1 MPEERLRSIGSP
13 SRLVPDDVARHTFGS
28 VRRGFD
34 PSEVRAYLESVA
46 VGLRA
51 MAEREEELIREIAD
65 AEHRAANP
73 VLDEGALATALGAET
88 ARVLRSAQEAA
99 AEIVGKAETEAI
111 RLRTEAEAEVDQRR
125 TDTESRLAQQRA
137 AAEALAKELLDKA
150 DQQATAALEKAKSE
164 SEELLEE
171 TRNQCRAMVD
181 EAQALR
187 GRVLADLAKRRK
199 VLHAQIDQ
207 LRAGRERLAETV
219 HDVRRSIDTIAEDLF
234 AAEDNAR
241 RAAEEAGR
249 QAAEQPEEGTPE
261 EVAALLLA
269 EAESPEQT
277 DVEAAGQPDG
287 GDDAVPS
294 VDEVSEVA
302 VSDAGDALPD
312 DSPVDALF
320 AKLRAA
326 QDEPVAAKPARA
338 DPDAATG
345 AAATAEMGPE
355 TTEAT
360 AAEAEAPDAEEAVEE
375 ADAGPPDERNPA
387 VRRRDELI
395 QPIVTSLA
403 RRLKRTLQDS
413 QNELLDSLR
422 SGGFHWSLELLPDEK
437 EHVDSY
443 ATAALPALE
452 DAAVAGSGFAGT
464 EGGKGPKTDELV
476 GIAHELAESVVGPLR
491 RRLADEGEGLAD
503 ADEAVVSDHVGSAFR
518 EWKGERIERL
528 AGDHVVAAFS
538 VGTLAALAGADGAEV
553 EWVAFAGFGDAPC
566 PDCED
571 NGLTGSQGLGA
582 EFPTGHSHPPA
593 HPGCR
598 CLLTRAAT

>member
-1 MPEERLRSIGSP
+1 MPEERVRSIVSP
-13 SRLVPDDVARHTFGS
+13 PRLVPDDVAHHTFGS

-46 VGLRA
+46 VALRA
-51 MAEREEELIREIAD
+51 MADREEELHREIAD

-73 VLDEGALATALGAET
+73 VLDEGALATALGTET

-99 AEIVGKAETEAI
+99 AEIVGKAETEATH
-111 RLRTEAEAEVDQRR
+111 LRTEAESEVEKRR
-125 TDTESRLAQQRA
+125 TETESRLAQQRA

-150 DQQATAALEKAKSE
+150 DQQATAALEKAQSG
-164 SEELLEE
+164 SEELLAE
-171 TRNQCRAMVD
+171 TREHCKAMVE

-187 GRVLADLAKRRK
+187 GRVLADLASRRK

-241 RAAEEAGR
+241 QAAEEAAR
-249 QAAEQPEEGTPE
+249 HAAERPEEGTPE
-261 EVAALLLA
+261 EVAASLLA
-269 EAESPEQT
+269 EESLEQA
-277 DVEAAGQPDG
+277 DVEGPSGPDG
-287 GDDAVPS
+287 
-294 VDEVSEVA
+294 DEVEASVPEPTEA
-302 VSDAGDALPD
+302 EQSGDGDSDPD

-326 QDEPVAAKPARA
+326 QGEPDAGPADADAEPASEPVTAEVGK
-338 DPDAATG
+338 AATEDG
-345 AAATAEMGPE
+345 
-355 TTEAT
+355 
-360 AAEAEAPDAEEAVEE
+360 VED

-387 VRRRDELI
+387 AIRRDELI

-422 SGGFHWSLELLPDEK
+422 SGGFRWSADLLPDEK

-452 DAAVAGSGFAGT
+452 DAAVAGATFAGA
-464 EGGKGPKTDELV
+464 EKAGGPKADELV
-476 GIAHELAESVVGPLR
+476 GIAHELAEAVVGPLR
-491 RRLADEGEGLAD
+491 RRLSDEGEGLGE
-503 ADEAVVSDHVGSAFR
+503 ADESVVSDHVGSAFR

-538 VGTLAALAGADGAEV
+538 AGTLAVLTGAGEAEL
-553 EWVAFAGFGDAPC
+553 EWVAVAGFGDAPC

-571 NGLTGSQGLGA
+571 NGLSGPQRPGA
-582 EFPTGHSHPPA
+582 EFPTGHGHPPA

>member
-1 MPEERLRSIGSP
+1 MPEERVRSIVSP
-13 SRLVPDDVARHTFGS
+13 PRLVPDDVAHHTFGS

-51 MAEREEELIREIAD
+51 MADREEELHREIAD

-73 VLDEGALATALGAET
+73 VLDEGALATALGTET

-99 AEIVGKAETEAI
+99 AEIVGKAEIEAT
-111 RLRTEAEAEVDQRR
+111 RLRTEVESEAEQRR
-125 TDTESRLAQQRA
+125 ADTESRLAQQRA

-150 DQQATAALEKAKSE
+150 DQQATAALEKAQSGA
-164 SEELLEE
+164 EELLAE
-171 TRNQCRAMVD
+171 TREHCRTMVD
-181 EAQALR
+181 EAQGLR
-187 GRVLADLAKRRK
+187 GRVLADLANRRK

-241 RAAEEAGR
+241 QAAEEAAR
-249 QAAEQPEEGTPE
+249 HAAERPEEGTPE
-261 EVAALLLA
+261 ELAASLLA
-269 EAESPEQT
+269 EESLEQA
-277 DVEAAGQPDG
+277 DIEDSSGPDGDEVEAS
-287 GDDAVPS
+287 VP
-294 VDEVSEVA
+294 EP
-302 VSDAGDALPD
+302 AGDEQSGAGDSEPD

-326 QDEPVAAKPARA
+326 QGEPAGAEP
-338 DPDAATG
+338 
-345 AAATAEMGPE
+345 AAADADVDAGPASNPVTAVAEPP
-355 TTEAT
+355 
-360 AAEAEAPDAEEAVEE
+360 AAEDGVEE

-387 VRRRDELI
+387 AIRRDELI

-403 RRLKRTLQDS
+403 RRLKRTLQDN

-422 SGGFHWSLELLPDEK
+422 SGGFRWSVDLLPDEK
-437 EHVDSY
+437 EHVDGY

-452 DAAVAGSGFAGT
+452 QAAVAGATFAGV
-464 EGGKGPKTDELV
+464 EKAGGPKADELV
-476 GIAHELAESVVGPLR
+476 GIAHELAEAVVGPLR
-491 RRLADEGEGLAD
+491 RRLSDEGKGLVD

-538 VGTLAALAGADGAEV
+538 AGTLAVLAGAGKVEL
-553 EWVAFAGFGDAPC
+553 EWVAVAGFGDAPC

-571 NGLTGSQGLGA
+571 NGLSGPQQPGA
-582 EFPTGHSHPPA
+582 EFPTGHGRPPA

>member
-1 MPEERLRSIGSP
+1 
-13 SRLVPDDVARHTFGS
+13 VAHHTFGS

-46 VGLRA
+46 VALRG
-51 MAEREEELIREIAD
+51 MAEREEQLVREVAD

-99 AEIVGKAETEAI
+99 AEIIGNAEAEAT
-111 RLRTEAEAEVDQRR
+111 RLRTEAEAEVEQRR
-125 TDTESRLAQQRA
+125 SDTESRLAQQRA

-150 DQQATAALEKAKSE
+150 DQQATAALEKAQSG

-181 EAQALR
+181 EAQGLR

-207 LRAGRERLAETV
+207 LRAGRERLTETV
-219 HDVRRSIDTIAEDLF
+219 QEVRRSIDRIAEDLF

-241 RAAEEAGR
+241 RAAEEAAR
-249 QAAEQPEEGTPE
+249 HAAEQPEEGTPE
-261 EVAALLLA
+261 EVAASLLA
-269 EAESPEQT
+269 EESPGQIE
-277 DVEAAGQPDG
+277 VEDAGQPD
-287 GDDAVPS
+287 DDVEPEAA
-294 VDEVSEVA
+294 E
-302 VSDAGDALPD
+302 AGDGELVPD

-326 QDEPVAAKPARA
+326 HDEPADVTPAET
-338 DPDAATG
+338 DAAAGADAGTSSQTG
-345 AAATAEMGPE
+345 PPT
-355 TTEAT
+355 
-360 AAEAEAPDAEEAVEE
+360 AEAEPPVAEEGVEDE
-375 ADAGPPDERNPA
+375 DAGPPDERNPA
-387 VRRRDELI
+387 AVRRDELI
-395 QPIVTSLA
+395 QPIVTSLS

-413 QNELLDSLR
+413 QNELLDNLR
-422 SGGFHWSLELLPDEK
+422 SGGFRWSLELLPDEK

-452 DAAVAGSGFAGT
+452 QAAVAGSAFAGS
-464 EGGKGPKTDELV
+464 EGGNGPKTDELV

-491 RRLADEGEGLAD
+491 RRLSDDGEGLAD
-503 ADEAVVSDHVGSAFR
+503 GDEAVVSDHVGSAFR

-538 VGTLAALAGADGAEV
+538 AGTLAALAGADGVEV
-553 EWVAFAGFGDAPC
+553 EWVAVAGFGDAPC

-582 EFPTGHSHPPA
+582 EFPTGHGHPPA